1 MAELT
6 AADVEAFTGGRLVD
20 DDGDGETT
28 RMLSAALAVAR
39 RHCGWHVSP
48 VAEGVEMTL
57 DGPGGRKLYLPT
69 QKIVGIDEIAESDV
83 AVDDSHYVVSA
94 GVPGLV
100 VRTVGRWT
108 TAVAGVSVTL
118 DHGFSE
124 DEAADWRQAVLS
136 MVDEMSKAGSTGDG
150 PLVRKRVD
158 DVEYQWSYQSA
169 AESALWSS
177 RMVLDSYQLLPV
189 FHA

>member
-6 AADVEAFTGGRLVD
+6 AADVEAFTGGRLAD

-48 VAEGVEMTL
+48 VAEDAQITL

-69 QKIVGIDEIAESDV
+69 QKITAISEVTESGV
-83 AVDDSHYVVSA
+83 TVDDSHYVASA

-108 TAVAGVSVTL
+108 TALAAISVTL
-118 DHGFSE
+118 DHGFTE
-124 DEAADWRQAVLS
+124 EEAADWRHAVLS
-136 MVDEMSKAGSTGDG
+136 MVDEMSKSGSTGDG
-150 PLVRKRVD
+150 PLVRKKID
-158 DVEYQWSYQSA
+158 DVEYQWSYQTA

>member
-6 AADVEAFTGGRLVD
+6 AADVHAFTGGRLVD
-20 DDGDGETT
+20 DEGDGETT

-39 RHCGWHVSP
+39 RYCGWHVSP
-48 VAEGVEMTL
+48 LIEDAEIVL

-69 QKIVGIDEIAESDV
+69 QKIHAIGGITESGADV
-83 AVDDSHYVVSA
+83 PDSAYVVSA

-100 VRTVGRWT
+100 VRTVGRWS
-108 TAVAGVSVTL
+108 TAVAGIAVTL

-124 DEAADWRQAVLS
+124 EEAADWRHAVLS
-136 MVDEMSKAGSTGDG
+136 MVDEMSKSGSTGDG
-150 PLVRKRVD
+150 PLVRKKID
-158 DVEYQWSYQSA
+158 DVEYQWSYQTA

-177 RMVLDSYQLLPV
+177 RLVLDSYQLLPV